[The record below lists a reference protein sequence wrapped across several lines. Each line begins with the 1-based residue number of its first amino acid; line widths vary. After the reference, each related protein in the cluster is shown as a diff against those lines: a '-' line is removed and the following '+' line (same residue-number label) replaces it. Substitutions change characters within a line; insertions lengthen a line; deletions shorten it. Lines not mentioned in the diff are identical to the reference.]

1 MSSSATGHFIAQ
13 RASAVVLIVLGLW
26 FAGSISGLNS
36 MQHDIVIAFLVVP
49 LNNILLILFCATLAY
64 HSYLGVQ
71 VVIEDYVHAP
81 RLVWFSLLLSRAVH
95 LAVALLSIY
104 TVYDIGFGA

>member
-1 MSSSATGHFIAQ
+1 MSSPATGHFIAQ
-13 RASAVVLIVLGLW
+13 RASAVALVFLGLW
-26 FAGSISGLNS
+26 FAVSLSGLPS
-36 MQHDIVIAFLVVP
+36 MQHAIVLVFVADP
-49 LNNILLILFCATLAY
+49 INSMLLMALCATLAY

-81 RLVWFSLLLSRAVH
+81 RLAWFSLMMSRAAH
-95 LAVALLSIY
+95 LAAGLLLVY

>member
-1 MSSSATGHFIAQ
+1 VSTSATGHFIAQ
-13 RASAVVLIVLGLW
+13 RASAVVLVVLGLW
-26 FAGSISGLNS
+26 FAGSISGLES
-36 MQHDIVIAFLVVP
+36 MQHAVVIAFVAEP
-49 LNNILLILFCATLAY
+49 LNNILLAVLCATLSY

-81 RLVWFSLLLSRAVH
+81 RLTWFSLITSRAVH
-95 LAVALLSIY
+95 LAVGLLLVY

>member
-13 RASAVVLIVLGLW
+13 RASALALVALGLW
-26 FAGSISGLNS
+26 FAWSVSSLDS
-36 MQHDIVIAFLVVP
+36 LSHESVVAFMTVP
-49 LNNILLILFCATLAY
+49 FNNILLLLLSAALAY

-81 RLVWFSLLLSRAVH
+81 RLCWFALVLSRAAH
-95 LAVALLSIY
+95 LAIGLLMAY